1 MPKSLTELLND
12 GELDVIDRINF
23 QPKPDKI
30 SVVERIDIEQQSYNP
45 TVWYPRIRTRK
56 FLDFGQ
62 IYTTNFKNDNP
73 KHPVRSLKYETS
85 TANPDN
91 VTITLEFRNIVD
103 AALPILLAAK
113 LFKLNNPTGN
123 LPATITVP
131 TTICFSQLSN
141 ETDINFIGDHM
152 CPLYL
157 IGAEPCKYG
166 TLYFQHEHRKTIK
179 EFKDLDYQHPLT
191 YAVRLKSQLYKKFS
205 CCVEKNAAAAS
216 HVSSEDIVISKHSLR
231 YS

>member
-23 QPKPDKI
+23 QPKPDKVNVI
-30 SVVERIDIEQQSYNP
+30 EKIDIEQQNYNP
-45 TVWYPRIRTRK
+45 TVWCSCKRSRK

-62 IYTTNFKNDNP
+62 IYTTSFKNDNP
-73 KHPVRSLKYETS
+73 DHPVQSLKYETS

-91 VTITLEFRNIVD
+91 VTITLEFRNIAN
-103 AALPILLAAK
+103 AALPVLLAAK
-113 LFKLNNPTGN
+113 LFKLNNPTSN
-123 LPATITVP
+123 LPAAITVP
-131 TTICFSQLSN
+131 TTICFSKLSN

-152 CPLYL
+152 FPLYL
-157 IGAEPCKYG
+157 IGSEPCKFG
-166 TLYFQHEHRKTIK
+166 ALYFQHEHRKTIK

-191 YAVRLKSQLYKKFS
+191 YALRLKSQLYKKFS
-205 CCVEKNAAAAS
+205 CCVEKNVAAS
-216 HVSSEDIVISKHSLR
+216 HVSSEDIVISTHSLR